1 MAFDRYMSCVHPCKY
16 RILITRKVTLTI
28 IFLQWIVSLGLLAIE
43 TTYNSNRTQIKAYFR
58 ASMGL
63 LFVIIGAIMY
73 GRTACVLKKNS
84 RYFTTMAAVSNTAQN
99 MTQNARMK
107 QEKRLFT
114 TMFLVS
120 FVTIITMVPLAIYV
134 ILQGRTNNINSD
146 PVHMWFSTL
155 LFVNFSINPFVYLWR
170 LKNYRKTFKIVFKNM
185 GGCCLRKTFEPSQE
199 QRRI

>member
-1 MAFDRYMSCVHPCKY
+1 
-16 RILITRKVTLTI
+16 
-28 IFLQWIVSLGLLAIE
+28 
-43 TTYNSNRTQIKAYFR
+43 
-58 ASMGL
+58 
-63 LFVIIGAIMY
+63 
-73 GRTACVLKKNS
+73 
-84 RYFTTMAAVSNTAQN
+84 

-146 PVHMWFSTL
+146 PVHMLFSTL